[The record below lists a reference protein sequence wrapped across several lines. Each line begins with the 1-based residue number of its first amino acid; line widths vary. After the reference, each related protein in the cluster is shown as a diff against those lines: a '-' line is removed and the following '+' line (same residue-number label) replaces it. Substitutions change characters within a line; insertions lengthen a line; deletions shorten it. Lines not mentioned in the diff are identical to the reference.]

1 MCIRDSAWADQY
13 RDGSEYGSFAQ
24 LYATNGTP
32 IGTEFRLNT
41 YTSSS
46 QYVPVLAALK
56 DDAATSGTNETGFVA
71 VWESYWQDGDY
82 MGVYGQ
88 RFASD
93 GSKVGDEFRVHTTGA
108 GSQGRPDVAVLD
120 NSHFVVVWHDSN
132 TASVRGQL
140 FTAGGVTIGG
150 EFIVSTPDYNSDY
163 GAWPHVTALANG
175 GFVVSW
181 DGYSSPSDG
190 DYGVYAQQFNALGEK
205 VDGPIELNAS
215 TPNNQH
221 YPHLT
226 GLAGGNFVAVWE
238 SNYQESDGNSSHGIF
253 QRLFGAPGSLG
264 RQASPELL
272 DLESSVTFDENVVN
286 AGAQVIDPG
295 VRVVDSDSLNF
306 NGGRLVV
313 SVISGYGSA
322 QSFNPVAPQQD
333 NFSVRNQGMGCLLYT
348 SRCV

>member
-1 MCIRDSAWADQY
+1 MLTDGDGGSSAPRTMQINVTAQPDGAMPLFNAEQVNTYTTSYQTTPAMARLADGGYVTIWQSDGQDGWGYGMFGQRFAADGTRVEMCIRDK
-13 RDGSEYGSFAQ
+13 
-24 LYATNGTP
+24 
-32 IGTEFRLNT
+32 EFRLNT

-221 YPHLT
+221 YP
-226 GLAGGNFVAVWE
+226 
-238 SNYQESDGNSSHGIF
+238 
-253 QRLFGAPGSLG
+253 
-264 RQASPELL
+264 
-272 DLESSVTFDENVVN
+272 
-286 AGAQVIDPG
+286 
-295 VRVVDSDSLNF
+295 
-306 NGGRLVV
+306 
-313 SVISGYGSA
+313 
-322 QSFNPVAPQQD
+322 
-333 NFSVRNQGMGCLLYT
+333 CLLYT